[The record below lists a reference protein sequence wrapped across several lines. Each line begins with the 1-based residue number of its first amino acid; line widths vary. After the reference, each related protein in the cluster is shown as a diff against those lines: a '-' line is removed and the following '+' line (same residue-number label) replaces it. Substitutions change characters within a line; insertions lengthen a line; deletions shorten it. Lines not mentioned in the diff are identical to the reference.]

1 VPPSTLRKGCKDK
14 KCPRQDKPVLPENQA
29 ASGQGW
35 QTVPCMATV
44 GGKIPLLEIY
54 FDISG
59 VEENDFC
66 FLSSAVWGTD
76 SASLPIDAPQAVC

>member
-1 VPPSTLRKGCKDK
+1 M
-14 KCPRQDKPVLPENQA
+14 LPENQA

-35 QTVPCMATV
+35 QTVPYMAPM
-44 GGKIPLLEIY
+44 GGKIPLPEIH

-66 FLSSAVWGTD
+66 FLSPAVWGTD
-76 SASLPIDAPQAVC
+76 SASLPIDAPQAAC